1 MFVSVKERTNL
12 IGIQKSLG
20 AKNWFILI
28 AFLSEAVV
36 LCLIGGGVGV
46 AIVYLGALAVSVFMD
61 IELYLT
67 MSNVAMGMGI
77 SALIGLL
84 AGVVPAYIASRMDPV
99 EAIRSA

>member
-1 MFVSVKERTNL
+1 
-12 IGIQKSLG
+12 
-20 AKNWFILI
+20 
-28 AFLSEAVV
+28 
-36 LCLIGGGVGV
+36 
-46 AIVYLGALAVSVFMD
+46 MD